1 MAVAKADKE
10 YKRGSGVVKVYQNS
24 PFLLAMD
31 TKVKRI
37 TNKTGDMMLINKDD
51 SSVVGEAAGFYTTT
65 EIDATQFVKLF
76 VQGVRAL
83 TELTSAGTKLFEI
96 LYTKMQS
103 MPNCDRIELAFWT
116 IDQKIT
122 PISERT
128 HSRGM
133 SELIAKGF
141 IAATPSNGFYWIN
154 PSFMWNGDRLS
165 FRNDYIKKDTKPLK
179 KPIIVDPNQQSLFA
193 GDPF

>member
-83 TELTSAGTKLFEI
+83 TELTLS
-96 LYTKMQS
+96 
-103 MPNCDRIELAFWT
+103 
-116 IDQKIT
+116 
-122 PISERT
+122 
-128 HSRGM
+128 
-133 SELIAKGF
+133 LIH
-141 IAATPSNGFYWIN
+141 I
-154 PSFMWNGDRLS
+154 
-165 FRNDYIKKDTKPLK
+165 
-179 KPIIVDPNQQSLFA
+179 
-193 GDPF
+193 